1 MGWVRVGFRVRI
13 SIMTRD
19 GAIVLAGAGAGAG
32 AGARSGAGRAGA
44 RVGARA
50 GGQGWGTPIA

>member
-19 GAIVLAGAGAGAG
+19 GAIVLAGAGAG